1 MRNYPVKIKRFQKN
15 SAKTPCS
22 FCAFSVDVTHS
33 NGHFCKE
40 KGKPHLLNIFADTRI
55 LSNNAAVQTSEASP
69 SISQNQY
76 FFDFGK

>member
-1 MRNYPVKIKRFQKN
+1 
-15 SAKTPCS
+15 
-22 FCAFSVDVTHS
+22 
-33 NGHFCKE
+33 
-40 KGKPHLLNIFADTRI
+40 LNIFADTRI